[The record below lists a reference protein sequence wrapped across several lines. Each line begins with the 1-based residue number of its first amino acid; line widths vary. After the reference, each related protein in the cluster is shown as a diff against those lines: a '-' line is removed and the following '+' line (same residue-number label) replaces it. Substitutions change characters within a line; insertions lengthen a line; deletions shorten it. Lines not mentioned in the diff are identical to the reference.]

1 MPKLGGTHAHNR
13 CEAEMDELTR
23 VLGGFGVLTGHWLRE
38 LSGARHWDGP
48 IFEAVLCDA
57 IRTGRIRKLCDDL
70 YELGEPSSNTR
81 S

>member
-1 MPKLGGTHAHNR
+1 MPRLGGTRAHSR
-13 CEAEMDELTR
+13 YEAEMDELTR
-23 VLGGFGVLTGHWLRE
+23 VLRSYGVLTGHWLRE

-57 IRTGRIRKLCDDL
+57 IRRGRIRKLGEDL
-70 YELGEPSSNTR
+70 YELDEPSPNAR